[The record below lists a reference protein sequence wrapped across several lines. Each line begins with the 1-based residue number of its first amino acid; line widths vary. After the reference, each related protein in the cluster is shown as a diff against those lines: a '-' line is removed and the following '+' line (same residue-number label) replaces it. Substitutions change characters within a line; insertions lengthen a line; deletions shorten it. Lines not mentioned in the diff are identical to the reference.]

1 MPFFIKNYMKVV
13 TAALPI
19 IELVPRLYPSISD
32 TLVFEFE
39 NGFIIPFTWSID
51 NNLLIL
57 TITDISQFKQ
67 RENYSFTLLNDGE
80 IIYKGKMI
88 FLKNGTDVQNY
99 SNNSQ
104 DNKRWQ

>member
-1 MPFFIKNYMKVV
+1 MKVV

-19 IELVPRLYPSISD
+19 IELVPRFYPIVLD
-32 TLVFEFE
+32 ELVLEFE
-39 NGFIIPFTWSID
+39 NGFIIPFTWSIN

-67 RENYSFTLLNDGE
+67 RENYSFTLLKGTD
-80 IIYKGKMI
+80 ILYKGKMI

-99 SNNSQ
+99 TNNSQ

>member
-1 MPFFIKNYMKVV
+1 MKVV

-19 IELVPRLYPSISD
+19 IELVPRFYPIVLD
-32 TLVFEFE
+32 ELVLEFE
-39 NGFIIPFTWSID
+39 NGFIIPFTWSIN

-99 SNNSQ
+99 TNNSQ
-104 DNKRWQ
+104 DNKRWK